1 MQAVKDRLAGFFSP
15 LTSSYLWR
23 RLFPAQCWGR
33 WPRSCWVPHPASQ
46 KLPWL
51 PNLYGPAGSARN
63 ARAFR
68 QSIVWRAP
76 LALYARQARWC
87 YSLATGPS
95 STRLIMVPV
104 TGGRARNVIGTAR

>member
-15 LTSSYLWR
+15 LTASYLWR

-51 PNLYGPAGSARN
+51 PNLYGPA
-63 ARAFR
+63 
-68 QSIVWRAP
+68 Q
-76 LALYARQARWC
+76 QE
-87 YSLATGPS
+87 
-95 STRLIMVPV
+95 
-104 TGGRARNVIGTAR
+104 TGGLSANPLCGGLR